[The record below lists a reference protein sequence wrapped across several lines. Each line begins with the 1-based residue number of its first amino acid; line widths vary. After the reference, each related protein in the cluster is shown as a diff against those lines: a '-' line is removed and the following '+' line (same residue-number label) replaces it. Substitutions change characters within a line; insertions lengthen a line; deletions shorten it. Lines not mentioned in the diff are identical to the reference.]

1 MREHRSSQYR
11 NVESIKAQDMSE
23 RELESRI
30 NEGLKIT
37 HRKLVEQHRR
47 DNQPLIF
54 SENGVV
60 QFVDPYSV
68 QI

>member
-1 MREHRSSQYR
+1 
-11 NVESIKAQDMSE
+11 MSE
-23 RELESRI
+23 RELESKI
-30 NEGLKIT
+30 TEGLKLT
-37 HRKLVEQHRR
+37 HKRLVEQHRR

-60 QFVDPYSV
+60 QFVDPDTV